1 MSDAIPCQHILVVD
15 DEPPVRDALKMV
27 LTFEGHTVE
36 LAGDGPEALQMMSG
50 QRFDIVFTDL
60 KMPEMPGH
68 ELARCIKNKYPYQVV
83 IMVTAYAGFLSPPQE
98 KKTNPVDFFLEKP
111 FELKTIVSAVRRAH
125 EINKANRKRLYSLF
139 LGQAHPLDPN
149 QTLTPAH

>member
-1 MSDAIPCQHILVVD
+1 MSHPIPSQHILVVD
-15 DEPPVRDALKMV
+15 DEPAIRETLKMA
-27 LTFEGHTVE
+27 LAFEGHTIE
-36 LAGDGPEALQMMSG
+36 LACDGPEALKKLAEQK
-50 QRFDIVFTDL
+50 FDIVFTDL

-125 EINKANRKRLYSLF
+125 EINKANRKRLYSLL

-149 QTLTPAH
+149 QRLTPAH